1 MAAWYHLDP
10 ALMGEENYADAL
22 RAVSSPSVQHA
33 MCEDY
38 RAGLGPDRDAD
49 DEDQAA
55 GRRITAPLL
64 VLWGA
69 RDDLA
74 GLYDDDVL
82 GVWQPWATDL
92 SGYALDTGH
101 HMSEEAPGDLT
112 QALLAFLDRSWR

>member
-1 MAAWYHLDP
+1 
-10 ALMGEENYADAL
+10 MGEENCADAL

-82 GVWQPWATDL
+82 GIWRPWATEL

-101 HMSEEAPGDLT
+101 HMSEEAPGELT
-112 QALLAFLDRSWR
+112 QALLAFMDRSWR